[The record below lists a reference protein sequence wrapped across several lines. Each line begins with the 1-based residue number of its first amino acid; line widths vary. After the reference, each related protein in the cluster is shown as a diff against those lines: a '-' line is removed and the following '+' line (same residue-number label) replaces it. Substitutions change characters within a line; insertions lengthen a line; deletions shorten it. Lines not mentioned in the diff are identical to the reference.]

1 MEIKSIGAANSNAYK
16 HQKSFKG
23 VGSTELNNFAKFVC
37 DEAQDADFLKL
48 VSETRNFES
57 RHKIPLTIAK
67 TKAFLEKACE
77 VLKIKDA
84 KLPKNKRGMLII
96 EQEFPG
102 ADPTN
107 VQLKIDDKYVLN
119 FYNARMFGDQ

>member
-1 MEIKSIGAANSNAYK
+1 MEIKSIQCTNTCKN
-16 HQKSFKG
+16 QKTFKG
-23 VGSTELNNFAKFVC
+23 HVASELNTIKKFACNEV
-37 DEAQDADFLKL
+37 QDADFLKL

-77 VLKIKDA
+77 ILKIKDA
-84 KLPKNKRGMLII
+84 KLPENKRAMLII

-119 FYNARMFGDQ
+119 FYNARLFGDQ